1 MGETMVLRLESKAES
16 VMSRNDGSK
25 ERQAK
30 KSDMKN
36 IQKNNKRGTN
46 TGGEKSKLVYHRIK
60 RGFMLLKALYK
71 LYNHVQEK
79 NDKKIQIFRSQ

>member
-36 IQKNNKRGTN
+36 TQRKQQKRN
-46 TGGEKSKLVYHRIK
+46 
-60 RGFMLLKALYK
+60 
-71 LYNHVQEK
+71 
-79 NDKKIQIFRSQ
+79 